1 MDSPFFMDKRMEAQF
16 GRLTADVFSS
26 NTYTGYMYIAKK
38 LIKKTGNA
46 KGA

>member
-26 NTYTGYMYIAKK
+26 NIPIQGIC
-38 LIKKTGNA
+38 I
-46 KGA
+46 